1 MAIMSRATLLLLS
14 LFSLT
19 HANQET
25 LIGITGRDF
34 VLLAADSS
42 ISGQGSIS
50 WQSHKVD
57 KIRLLQGG
65 VAAASAGDVADS
77 DRLLQMLQAHC
88 AIREWEVGM
97 GSDVEYILADG
108 ENEPPTTEGLSVDSV
123 AHLAR
128 HQISQSLRSRG
139 PMNVCLLIAGMS
151 QEAMEE
157 TDTSHFTK
165 RLQRQ
170 VQQATN
176 AQVETAPSRR
186 STTTTDQQPRLFW
199 LDQYGSLQKL
209 HYGAHGYA
217 ANFLLSILDQGYRPD
232 MTREEAIDLIKSCFQ
247 QLRVRYI
254 INSPQPPCIK
264 CIDADG
270 CHLID
275 VTS

>member
-1 MAIMSRATLLLLS
+1 MAIMLRATLLLLS
-14 LFSLT
+14 LLSLT
-19 HANQET
+19 CANQET

-88 AIREWEVGM
+88 AIREWEGGM
-97 GSDVEYILADG
+97 GSDVEYVLADG

-151 QEAMEE
+151 QEVMEE

-170 VQQATN
+170 VQEATN
-176 AQVETAPSRR
+176 AQVEAASRR
-186 STTTTDQQPRLFW
+186 STITTDQQPRLFW

-247 QLRVRYI
+247 QLCVCYMI
-254 INSPQPPCIK
+254 PTPHNHHASS
-264 CIDADG
+264 
-270 CHLID
+270 
-275 VTS
+275 TSIQMGGM